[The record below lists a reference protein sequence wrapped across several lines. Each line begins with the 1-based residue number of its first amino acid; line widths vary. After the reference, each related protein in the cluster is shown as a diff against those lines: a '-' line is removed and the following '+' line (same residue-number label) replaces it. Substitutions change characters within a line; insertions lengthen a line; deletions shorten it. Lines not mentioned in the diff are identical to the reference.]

1 MNHTP
6 DTKRLFY
13 FQQVVL
19 SGSLRAA
26 AEVLDVDAS
35 SISRAI
41 AQLETEVGMTLLA
54 RKGRGVVP
62 TEEGLILANYA
73 QQQAKLT
80 RELYQCINE
89 HRQAQRGQIALG
101 VGEGMLDLF
110 FYPVITQ
117 FMAQNPS
124 IKIQLVVAGSQSLI
138 EGLLEDRLDMALLYQ
153 ATQDVRLRR
162 HHLWTSSPIQT
173 VVHKDHPLTAIHR
186 PLTLADLLPH
196 KGASLQEHFGLRE
209 FISQAEQDER
219 VQLNF
224 DFVTSSYRA
233 LWQYAYAGLG
243 YILSGTSFVH
253 TYQLPDLVLLPMA
266 NQIFNSCGIGTVT
279 RQGKYLSPAAVAL
292 LEHLKKQVPAYAT
305 LPRAADSIK

>member
-41 AQLETEVGMTLLA
+41 EQVETEVGMTLLA

-101 VGEGMLDLF
+101 LGEGMLELF

-117 FMAQNPS
+117 FMAQNPG
-124 IKIQLVVAGSQSLI
+124 IKIQLVVAGAQSLI
-138 EGLLEDRLDMALLYQ
+138 DGLLEDRLDMALLYQ

-266 NQIFNSCGIGTVT
+266 NQIFNSCGIETVT

-305 LPRAADSIK
+305 VPDAAKFA

>member
-80 RELYQCINE
+80 RELYQRINE

-101 VGEGMLDLF
+101 LGEGMLDLF

>member
-1 MNHTP
+1 MSLLYLYGLLLMN
-6 DTKRLFY
+6 L
-13 FQQVVL
+13 L
-19 SGSLRAA
+19 SLM
-26 AEVLDVDAS
+26 
-35 SISRAI
+35 SRRPPI
-41 AQLETEVGMTLLA
+41 
-54 RKGRGVVP
+54 
-62 TEEGLILANYA
+62 
-73 QQQAKLT
+73 
-80 RELYQCINE
+80 
-89 HRQAQRGQIALG
+89 
-101 VGEGMLDLF
+101 D
-110 FYPVITQ
+110 
-117 FMAQNPS
+117 
-124 IKIQLVVAGSQSLI
+124 
-138 EGLLEDRLDMALLYQ
+138 GLLEDRLDMALLYQ

>member
-101 VGEGMLDLF
+101 LGEGMLDLF
-110 FYPVITQ
+110 FYPLITP
-117 FMAQNPS
+117 FMAQIPS
-124 IKIQLVVAGSQSLI
+124 IKMQLVVAGSQSLI
-138 EGLLEDRLDMALLYQ
+138 EGLLEVRLDMALLYQ

>member
-101 VGEGMLDLF
+101 LGEGMLDLF